1 VTPTQRHLS
10 ISPQPAGGGRAVRA
24 RRVLVA
30 SIAGGLVVT
39 VTVGG
44 LVGPIARADPPAPV
58 FPSADQV
65 AAARAAVGGAAAQV
79 ATIDRQ
85 LAASRDAVA
94 ELSQNAADAMEAAS
108 GARLALAT
116 ANTAAAAAAKAA
128 ANAQKTADDAALDL
142 SRLAAEVYQSGGGD
156 VSQLEVFFGGGG
168 PQAVLDRAAGVDAV
182 GSERARLVE
191 EAGASS
197 HLAVGARIRAAEAEQ
212 RRAVAATAAA
222 AAADKARHDADVA
235 RATAA
240 RLEIQDRQL
249 TAQLALLQKTSV
261 GLEQQRQA
269 GLAAQE
275 QRRREEANRRAAL
288 ARAAAQAQQAA
299 ADAAAQ
305 QVAAARAEESART
318 SRERDAAQAAASAA
332 AEAARRAQQ
341 PSRSTTGSS
350 GGTRTPPVV
359 TGPTSTPPA
368 PAPSGGVSA
377 VLAYARAQLGKPYV
391 WGASGPGSFDCSGL
405 TLMAWAQAGVSLAH
419 YTGYQYSATA
429 RVPIS
434 ALQPGDLAFYGVTG
448 ETSHHVG
455 LYIGG
460 GMMIHAP
467 NPSTVVQISSIY
479 SMSDLLPYGG
489 RP

>member
-197 HLAVGARIRAAEAEQ
+197 HLAVGARIRAAEA
-212 RRAVAATAAA
+212 
-222 AAADKARHDADVA
+222 
-235 RATAA
+235 
-240 RLEIQDRQL
+240 
-249 TAQLALLQKTSV
+249 
-261 GLEQQRQA
+261 
-269 GLAAQE
+269 
-275 QRRREEANRRAAL
+275 
-288 ARAAAQAQQAA
+288 
-299 ADAAAQ
+299 
-305 QVAAARAEESART
+305 
-318 SRERDAAQAAASAA
+318 
-332 AEAARRAQQ
+332 
-341 PSRSTTGSS
+341 
-350 GGTRTPPVV
+350 
-359 TGPTSTPPA
+359 
-368 PAPSGGVSA
+368 
-377 VLAYARAQLGKPYV
+377 
-391 WGASGPGSFDCSGL
+391 
-405 TLMAWAQAGVSLAH
+405 
-419 YTGYQYSATA
+419 
-429 RVPIS
+429 
-434 ALQPGDLAFYGVTG
+434 
-448 ETSHHVG
+448 
-455 LYIGG
+455 
-460 GMMIHAP
+460 
-467 NPSTVVQISSIY
+467 
-479 SMSDLLPYGG
+479 
-489 RP
+489 